1 MGTLSG
7 ARLIL
12 IVGVVVAFL
21 AGCQS
26 APQGHTAL
34 RPTPTSST
42 TSTSAP
48 STTAPS
54 PTAQS
59 STAPAPS
66 TAPTPAPSDSLPT
79 APGSA
84 SAALASLPVKGRA
97 PMTGYSRD
105 QFGPA
110 WADVDHNGCD
120 TRNDVLRDDM
130 QNVQPAR
137 GCIVTSGVLA
147 PDPYSGTV
155 IDFTRGATSSERV
168 QIDHVVALG
177 DAWQSGAQSLTLT
190 TRTLLGN
197 DPYNLLAVDG
207 ALNEQKG
214 DANAASWLPPNGGY
228 RCQYV
233 ARQVGVKVKYGLW
246 VTAPERGRHRP
257 RPGDVP
263 RAAAA
268 ARPGHGCR
276 PRSGGRADHHAIRTR
291 VTAGQ
296 QRPGRRPPWGLLYAR
311 RRDRSDRRRHG
322 NGLQAC
328 LRWTAALGC
337 GVAGGHGPGR
347 PGSAV
352 SGE

>member
-1 MGTLSG
+1 
-7 ARLIL
+7 
-12 IVGVVVAFL
+12 
-21 AGCQS
+21 
-26 APQGHTAL
+26 
-34 RPTPTSST
+34 
-42 TSTSAP
+42 
-48 STTAPS
+48 
-54 PTAQS
+54 
-59 STAPAPS
+59 
-66 TAPTPAPSDSLPT
+66 
-79 APGSA
+79 
-84 SAALASLPVKGRA
+84 
-97 PMTGYSRD
+97 MTGYSRD

-147 PDPYSGTV
+147 PTPTV
-155 IDFTRGATSSERV
+155 ARSSTSPEAPPAASEV

-246 VTAPERGRHRP
+246 VTAPERDGIARVLATCPGQPLPPDPGTVVVPAPVAAPTTTPSAPVSRPASSVPGAVHPGAFCTPGGATGATAAGTAMVCKPASDGRLRW
-257 RPGDVP
+257 
-263 RAAAA
+263 AAA
-268 ARPGHGCR
+268 
-276 PRSGGRADHHAIRTR
+276 
-291 VTAGQ
+291 
-296 QRPGRRPPWGLLYAR
+296 
-311 RRDRSDRRRHG
+311 
-322 NGLQAC
+322 
-328 LRWTAALGC
+328 
-337 GVAGGHGPGR
+337 
-347 PGSAV
+347 
-352 SGE
+352 